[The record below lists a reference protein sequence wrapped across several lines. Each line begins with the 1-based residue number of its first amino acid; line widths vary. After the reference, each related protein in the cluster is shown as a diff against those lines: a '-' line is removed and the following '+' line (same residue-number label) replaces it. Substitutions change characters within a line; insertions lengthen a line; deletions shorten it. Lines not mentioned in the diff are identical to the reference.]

1 MLWPG
6 ATVGTNLEGF
16 GMIQFSAI
24 IRGRWVLGFGLSEL
38 NLIRLRQNQPI
49 YQNLGALG
57 LPDLD
62 LLIVYGVEIETD
74 QPPGE
79 PYMVDD
85 SPLGPGLV
93 APLPQED
100 GDIVIFAGNREGRDF
115 IGFGLTDENLAD
127 LRSGT
132 EIIHHLGVCGS
143 PDVDAVLTYGI
154 TEDAIQR
161 RLEAE
166 SGVIAQHVIDLRTP
180 EQKRNPRGFGKRSTD
195 LN

>member
-1 MLWPG
+1 MLRPG

-38 NLIRLRQNQPI
+38 NLTRLRQNQPI

-62 LLIVYGVEIETD
+62 LMIVYGVAMETD
-74 QPPGE
+74 EPPDK

-85 SPLGPGLV
+85 SPLGPGVV
-93 APLPQED
+93 APLED
-100 GDIVIFAGNREGRDF
+100 GDIVIFAGKREGRDF

>member
-1 MLWPG
+1 MLRPG

-38 NLIRLRQNQPI
+38 NLTRLRQNQPI

-62 LLIVYGVEIETD
+62 LMIVYGVAMETD
-74 QPPGE
+74 EPPGE

-85 SPLGPGLV
+85 SPLGPGVV
-93 APLPQED
+93 APLED
-100 GDIVIFAGNREGRDF
+100 GDIVIFAGKREGRDF

-143 PDVDAVLTYGI
+143 PDVDAVLTYGV